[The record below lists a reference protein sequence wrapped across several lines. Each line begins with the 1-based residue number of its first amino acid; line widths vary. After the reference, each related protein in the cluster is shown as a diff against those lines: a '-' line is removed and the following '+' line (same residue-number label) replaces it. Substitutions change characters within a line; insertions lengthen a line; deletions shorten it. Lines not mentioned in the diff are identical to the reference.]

1 MVLHCSFHIIENQ
14 KPILGADRAKK
25 LATVYRALRPSPK
38 VVHAKDFTS
47 TEGAGDN
54 NPEPQQR
61 EPESLTS
68 DNDEDVG
75 WPLFSDGE

>member
-1 MVLHCSFHIIENQ
+1 MIENQ

-54 NPEPQQR
+54 NLEPQQR

-68 DNDEDVG
+68 DNDEDVS
-75 WPLFSDGE
+75 WPVFSDGE

>member
-1 MVLHCSFHIIENQ
+1 MIENQ

-25 LATVYRALRPSPK
+25 PSTVYRALRPSPK

-54 NPEPQQR
+54 NLEPQQR

-68 DNDEDVG
+68 DNDEVLAG
-75 WPLFSDGE
+75 LFSPMVNKYDQR

>member
-1 MVLHCSFHIIENQ
+1 MVLHCSFHKIENQ

-47 TEGAGDN
+47 TGAGDN
-54 NPEPQQR
+54 NLEPQQR

-68 DNDEDVG
+68 DNGEDV
-75 WPLFSDGE
+75 S